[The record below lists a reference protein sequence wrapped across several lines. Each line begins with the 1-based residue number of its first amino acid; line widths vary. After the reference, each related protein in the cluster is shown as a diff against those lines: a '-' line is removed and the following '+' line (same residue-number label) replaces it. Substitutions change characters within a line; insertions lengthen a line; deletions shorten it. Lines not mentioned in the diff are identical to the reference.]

1 VSAGLCRVVVPAL
14 MLLSVGAAS
23 SYGANEGPPRR
34 PVSDPTQP
42 PIVIRVHDGGFHWT
56 DAAVGAAATLA
67 TTLLTL
73 GLALALRPDRRS
85 TVSCQALSSARKE
98 GP

>member
-1 VSAGLCRVVVPAL
+1 

-23 SYGANEGPPRR
+23 SYGANEGPRR
-34 PVSDPTQP
+34 PVSDPTRRP

-56 DAAVGAAATLA
+56 DAAVGAAAMLA

-73 GLALALRPDRRS
+73 GLALAVRPDRRS